1 MAGCKEKIEPFCNK
15 EQPQKTKLARSSGHH
30 RGGPAKPGLVRNGNQ
45 NRENDAKNGGPD
57 EMSSVFPVASFLQ
70 EYHRSLHA

>member
-1 MAGCKEKIEPFCNK
+1 M
-15 EQPQKTKLARSSGHH
+15 KLARSSGHH